1 MSATYKMRIGDDVRE
16 MVVTLSRTGSEDWQ
30 EPTEAV
36 LKIKPRYGSL
46 VEKTLERGDEDI
58 DGQWVYQW
66 TEDEIEDLGA
76 GRHKAQIYATF
87 NDGLHA
93 TFPTKDFLVIE
104 ILPMLE

>member
-66 TEDEIEDLGA
+66 KRRFTRRSTTVCTRRSRLKISL
-76 GRHKAQIYATF
+76 
-87 NDGLHA
+87 
-93 TFPTKDFLVIE
+93 
-104 ILPMLE
+104 